1 MKLDYLYQ
9 MQTKNFENLKNT
21 LQNSI
26 FTWDYFTDFEKV
38 KKNVKKIEKELN
50 LLNYL
55 IGKENIEEEFL
66 SLIEEYP
73 KVRKILPILIAIRN
87 NKLSETSV
95 ITDEQ
100 LLNAEN
106 KKYIFNDSINDEIRK
121 ELLIFF
127 NVSGLRDLFESKS
140 VKNLVDYCYGVE
152 VGLDTN
158 ARKNRTGT
166 LMEEH
171 CEAFMNKFVDIHKN
185 FKLLREA
192 TKVHI
197 FEEFN
202 IEVNTQLDSDKNKKN
217 DRRFDFVLYN
227 TENKKLYIFEV
238 NYYSSS
244 GSKPNSIAREYSD
257 LYTLLKNQNIEF
269 IWITDGQGWLK
280 MLNALEQTISHN
292 KYVINLD
299 MLKNGILEDMCK

>member
-1 MKLDYLYQ
+1 MK
-9 MQTKNFENLKNT
+9 FNT
-21 LQNSI
+21 LRDTLQDSI

-95 ITDEQ
+95 ITDEE

-106 KKYIFNDSINDEIRK
+106 KKYIFNDPIDKNIKK

-127 NVSGLRDLFESKS
+127 NVSGLKDLFESKS
-140 VKNLVDYCYGVE
+140 IKNLVDYCYGVE

-158 ARKNRTGT
+158 ARKNRTGKI
-166 LMEEH
+166 MEEL
-171 CEAFMNKFVDIHKN
+171 CENFMHNFVKENKDFR
-185 FKLLREA
+185 LLREA

-197 FEEFN
+197 LNQFG
-202 IEVNTQLDSDKNKKN
+202 IEVKTQINGYEKKKN
-217 DRRFDFVLYN
+217 DRRFDFVLYD
-227 TENKKLYIFEV
+227 TKKKKLYIFEV
-238 NYYSSS
+238 NYYSSQ
-244 GSKPNSIAREYSD
+244 GSKPNSIAREYTD
-257 LYTLLKNQNIEF
+257 LFVLLKSQNIEF
-269 IWITDGQGWLK
+269 VWITDGQGWLK
-280 MLNALEQTISHN
+280 MLNALEQTANNNNH
-292 KYVINLD
+292 VINLD
-299 MLKNGILEDMCK
+299 MLKRGILADICSK

>member
-1 MKLDYLYQ
+1 MK
-9 MQTKNFENLKNT
+9 FETLKNT
-21 LQNSI
+21 LQESI

-73 KVRKILPILIAIRN
+73 RVRKILPILIAIRN

-95 ITDEQ
+95 ITDEE

-106 KKYIFNDSINDEIRK
+106 KKYIFNDPIDENIKK

-127 NVSGLRDLFESKS
+127 NISGLKYLFESKS

-158 ARKNRTGT
+158 ARKNRTGK
-166 LMEEH
+166 LMEEL
-171 CEAFMNKFVDIHKN
+171 CENFMNNFIKEHKE

-197 FEEFN
+197 LKEFN
-202 IEVNTQLDSDKNKKN
+202 IDVKTQIDADEKKKN
-217 DRRFDFVLYN
+217 DRRFDFVLYD
-227 TENKKLYIFEV
+227 TKKHKLYIFEV

-244 GSKPNSIAREYSD
+244 GSKPNSIAREYTD
-257 LYTLLKNQNIEF
+257 LFVLLKSQNIEF
-269 IWITDGQGWLK
+269 VWITDGQGWLK
-280 MLNALEQTISHN
+280 MLNALEQTVKHN
-292 KYVINLD
+292 NYVINLD
-299 MLKNGILEDMCK
+299 MIKNGILKEICLK

>member
-1 MKLDYLYQ
+1 MK
-9 MQTKNFENLKNT
+9 FEILKNT
-21 LQNSI
+21 LQDSI

-38 KKNVKKIEKELN
+38 KKNIKKIEKELN

-55 IGKENIEEEFL
+55 IGKENLEEEFL
-66 SLIEEYP
+66 SLVEEYP

-95 ITDEQ
+95 ITDEE

-106 KKYIFNDSINDEIRK
+106 KKYIFNDPIDENIKK

-127 NVSGLRDLFESKS
+127 NISGLKYLFESKS

-158 ARKNRTGT
+158 ARKNRTGK
-166 LMEEH
+166 LMEEL
-171 CEAFMNKFVDIHKN
+171 CENFMNNFIKEHKE

-197 FEEFN
+197 LKEFN
-202 IEVNTQLDSDKNKKN
+202 IDVKTQIDADEKKKN
-217 DRRFDFVLYN
+217 DRRFDFVLYD
-227 TENKKLYIFEV
+227 TKKHKLYIFEV

-244 GSKPNSIAREYSD
+244 GSKPNSIAREYTD
-257 LYTLLKNQNIEF
+257 LFVLLKSQNIEF
-269 IWITDGQGWLK
+269 VWITDGKGWLK
-280 MLNALEQTISHN
+280 MTNALEQTVEHN
-292 KYVINLD
+292 DYVINLD
-299 MLKNGILEDMCK
+299 MLKNGILEEIVLSKSY